1 MSPNAHKLDNY
12 NDNNRFCC
20 LMLRY
25 ERAHAQAK
33 EFSSGREEGVL
44 VQVQSDNYQLSLP
57 CCGAP
62 YQCSMKFLTQKTKWA
77 NISPPSK
84 RNLNGEMA
92 FPWRNND
99 GPTLNAGSVVYD

>member
-33 EFSSGREEGVL
+33 EFSSGWEEGVL
-44 VQVQSDNYQLSLP
+44 VKVQS
-57 CCGAP
+57 
-62 YQCSMKFLTQKTKWA
+62 FLV
-77 NISPPSK
+77 II
-84 RNLNGEMA
+84 NL
-92 FPWRNND
+92 
-99 GPTLNAGSVVYD
+99 VYPGVGLRTSAL